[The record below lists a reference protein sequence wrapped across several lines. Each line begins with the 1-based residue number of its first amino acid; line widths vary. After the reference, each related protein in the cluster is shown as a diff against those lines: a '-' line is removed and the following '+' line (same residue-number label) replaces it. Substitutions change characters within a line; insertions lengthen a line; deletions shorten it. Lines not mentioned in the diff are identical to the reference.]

1 MDGISDHPFRSI
13 CRGFG
18 SAASI
23 TEFINCHEVHNG
35 SNQWKRKITFSD
47 DQRPVGF
54 QIYGNSAEQIISAA
68 IILESYN
75 PDFIDINLGCS
86 VRRIANHGAGARLLE
101 TPAVI
106 AHIFTV
112 LTDKLH
118 IPVSAKI
125 RLGRDRD
132 HLNYLEIVKILNNY
146 GAAAI
151 AVHARARLDSWQVD
165 CDWQAIAEIKKHSRV
180 PIIGNGDI
188 KVPEDI
194 NRMKKETG
202 CDAVMI
208 GRAVLGNPWILSRI
222 KKEELSRFQIIETIQ
237 SHLNGMIAFYGF
249 DTGIL
254 LFRKHLKAYLNTPQ
268 FQDLDL
274 NPIIHSNDPID
285 SILTQI
291 S

>member
-1 MDGISDHPFRSI
+1 
-13 CRGFG
+13 
-18 SAASI
+18 
-23 TEFINCHEVHNG
+23 
-35 SNQWKRKITFSD
+35 
-47 DQRPVGF
+47 VGF

-106 AHIFTV
+106 AQIFTSLV
-112 LTDKLH
+112 DRLR
-118 IPVSAKI
+118 IPVTAKI

-132 HLNYLEIVKILNNY
+132 HLNYIEVVKILNDF

-151 AVHARARLDSWQVD
+151 AVHARARLDSWQVES
-165 CDWQAIAEIKKHSRV
+165 DWQAIAEIKKHSHV

-194 NRMKKETG
+194 DRMKKETG

-208 GRAVLGNPWILSRI
+208 GRAALGNPWILSRI
-222 KKEELSRFQIIETIQ
+222 KKDELSRLEIIQTIQ
-237 SHLNGMIAFYGF
+237 SHLNGVIAFYGF

-254 LFRKHLKAYLNTPQ
+254 LFRKHLKAYLTAYQ
-268 FQDLDL
+268 FHNLDL
-274 NPIIHSNDPID
+274 NPIIHSNDPINA
-285 SILTQI
+285 IHEQI
-291 S
+291 TNL